1 MSIYHWL
8 TNKAY
13 LSDITIANIYQF
25 LPTNGDKNQLV
36 QIQNKITSLS
46 PYTYE
51 KYAQIVMGQICRSPW
66 QTSWNILP
74 PKHAHTN
81 TCTNRRTNRKHNAS
95 NPIYWIGRGMKS
107 KEIQSFSTLNQSA
120 ISKLQNRL
128 LTQRVWP
135 RRPTQP
141 PTFKEKE
148 KRKKIGQ
155 SGLRDGK
162 IGTSTSLNLTP
173 AMVLTSQTFPY
184 IITTRDVKTVYFS
197 KPVTGLPK
205 PVFTGYQLPKGL
217 LWAG

>member
-1 MSIYHWL
+1 
-8 TNKAY
+8 
-13 LSDITIANIYQF
+13 
-25 LPTNGDKNQLV
+25 
-36 QIQNKITSLS
+36 
-46 PYTYE
+46 
-51 KYAQIVMGQICRSPW
+51 MGQICRSPW

-148 KRKKIGQ
+148 KKKENWSVRLKRWHDWHFYITQ
-155 SGLRDGK
+155 
-162 IGTSTSLNLTP
+162 LN
-173 AMVLTSQTFPY
+173 SCNG
-184 IITTRDVKTVYFS
+184 INITDIPLHHYCKFKLNMMAIHFQFV
-197 KPVTGLPK
+197 
-205 PVFTGYQLPKGL
+205 
-217 LWAG
+217 

>member
-1 MSIYHWL
+1 MKSMHRLLWARYAEVHGKPVGIYFRPN
-8 TNKAY
+8 T
-13 LSDITIANIYQF
+13 
-25 LPTNGDKNQLV
+25 
-36 QIQNKITSLS
+36 
-46 PYTYE
+46 
-51 KYAQIVMGQICRSPW
+51 
-66 QTSWNILP
+66 
-74 PKHAHTN
+74 HTN

-148 KRKKIGQ
+148 KRKKKRKKIGQ

-184 IITTRDVKTVYFS
+184 IITTSLNWIWWQYIFSLFNCPLPQLLQRWLNKKTFENKYS
-197 KPVTGLPK
+197 KQ
-205 PVFTGYQLPKGL
+205 F
-217 LWAG
+217 